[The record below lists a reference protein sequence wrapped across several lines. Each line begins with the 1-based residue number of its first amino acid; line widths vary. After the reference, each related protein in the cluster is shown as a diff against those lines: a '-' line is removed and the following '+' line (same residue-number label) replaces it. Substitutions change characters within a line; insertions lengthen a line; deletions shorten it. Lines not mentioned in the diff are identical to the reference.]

1 MGKKILVISASFR
14 KGSNSDMLAD
24 EFIRGAEEKGHAV
37 EKIHLSE
44 KTISFCKGC
53 LACQKTGKCVIN
65 DDGHGKSQPHK
76 HTAGISLHRLIHIFT
91 DISKFQNRIQLLLNL
106 LFGQMKTMLDRANP
120 LYVSDYAFRDVY
132 MLMTAA
138 DDDEKTVDNAVN
150 GLKGWIV
157 CFPKAKLAGYVFGG
171 GVNEQREVSG
181 HLAMNQAYEMGLAIE

>member
-65 DDGHGKSQPHK
+65 DDAVEIAEKMKNSDVIVFATP
-76 HTAGISLHRLIHIFT
+76 IYYYEMS
-91 DISKFQNRIQLLLNL
+91 
-106 LFGQMKTMLDRANP
+106 GQMETMLDRANP